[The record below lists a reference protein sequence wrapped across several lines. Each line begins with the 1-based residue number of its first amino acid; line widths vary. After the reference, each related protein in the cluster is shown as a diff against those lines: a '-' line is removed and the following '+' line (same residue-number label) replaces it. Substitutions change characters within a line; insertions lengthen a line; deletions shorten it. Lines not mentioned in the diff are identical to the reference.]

1 MDLVDLMKKVLAN
14 NFALYLKAHGFH
26 WNVEGPDF
34 AQYHEFF
41 GNFYEE
47 VYGAVDSIAEHIR
60 ALDAYAPNTFERYT
74 ELSDIKSEERI
85 LQAGQMIQQLSND
98 NQTMIQSLISA
109 YRAAEESVELGL
121 ANFIQDRID
130 QHKKHAWM
138 LKAFSKA

>member
-74 ELSDIKSEERI
+74 ELLDIKSEERI

>member
-60 ALDAYAPNTFERYT
+60 ALDAYAPSTFERYT

>member
-1 MDLVDLMKKVLAN
+1 MNEELVNLLKVLLADTV
-14 NFALYLKAHGFH
+14 ALKFKAHGYH
-26 WNVEGPDF
+26 WNVETDDF
-34 AQYHEFF
+34 PQYHEFF

-60 ALDAYAPNTFERYT
+60 ALDAYAPSTFERYT

-109 YRAAEESVELGL
+109 YHAAEESAELGL

-130 QHKKHAWM
+130 QHKKHH
-138 LKAFSKA
+138 